1 MQFTT
6 ATWLNKSDILTKA
19 KVGQIE
25 IGVTDGPNPE
35 DLLSQKLH
43 LLEDKSNDFWD
54 KAVRQMATEKV
65 TPRCFFIFCR

>member
-19 KVGQIE
+19 KVEQIE
-25 IGVTDGPNPE
+25 IGVTDRPNPE

-43 LLEDKSNDFWD
+43 LLEDKSND
-54 KAVRQMATEKV
+54 
-65 TPRCFFIFCR
+65 